1 MNSSAT
7 VKELATA
14 LAIVQGQLTFA
25 KKDSKNPFFKSNYAD
40 LESVWDACRSLLS
53 ENGLAI
59 MQFPGDYVDGNMTL
73 TTVMTHSSGEW
84 VAQNMSL
91 PVSKPDAQG
100 AGSAITY
107 MRRYALAA
115 IVGVVQADDD
125 GNSASIKATVVA
137 DKATVVADKA
147 TSITSQ
153 QIASINALIEQSG
166 SDEGKL
172 LAYFKKPSVTL
183 LDRNQ
188 GIQAIAMLEKKL
200 GVENVSQ

>member
-1 MNSSAT
+1 MNSSPS

-40 LESVWDACRSLLS
+40 LESVWEACRSLLS
-53 ENGLAI
+53 DNGLAI

-125 GNSASIKATVVA
+125 GNSASIKATNVV
-137 DKATVVADKA
+137 DKATA
-147 TSITSQ
+147 ITPQ
-153 QIASINALIEQSG
+153 QISSINALIEQTG
-166 SDEGKL
+166 SDEAKL
-172 LAYFKKPSVTL
+172 LAFFKKPSVTL

-200 GVENVSQ
+200 GVENVSE

>member
-1 MNSSAT
+1 MNSSPS

-40 LESVWDACRSLLS
+40 LESVWEACRSLLS
-53 ENGLAI
+53 DNGLAI

-137 DKATVVADKA
+137 DKATA
-147 TSITSQ
+147 ITPQ
-153 QIASINALIEQSG
+153 QISSINALIEQTG
-166 SDEGKL
+166 SDEAKL
-172 LAYFKKPSVTL
+172 LAFFKKPSVTL

-200 GVENVSQ
+200 GVENVSE

>member
-40 LESVWDACRSLLS
+40 LESVWDACRDLLS
-53 ENGLAI
+53 ANGLAI

-125 GNSASIKATVVA
+125 GNSASEKAEKPVA
-137 DKATVVADKA
+137 ATA
-147 TSITSQ
+147 Q
-153 QIASINALIEQSG
+153 QIASINALIEQTQ

-172 LAYFKKPSVTL
+172 PAYFKKPSVSL

-188 GIQAIAMLEKKL
+188 AIQAIAMLEKKL
-200 GVENVSQ
+200 GADHVGE

>member
-1 MNSSAT
+1 MNSSDSI
-7 VKELATA
+7 KELATA

-53 ENGLAI
+53 DNGLAV
-59 MQFPGDYVDGNMTL
+59 MQFPGEYMDGNMALNTII
-73 TTVMTHSSGEW
+73 THKSGEW
-84 VAQNMSL
+84 MSQEMSV

-100 AGSAITY
+100 AGSALTY

-115 IVGVVQADDD
+115 VVGVVQADDD
-125 GNSASIKATVVA
+125 GNSASQKIVESA
-137 DKATVVADKA
+137 
-147 TSITSQ
+147 TSQ
-153 QIASINALIEQSG
+153 QIASIASLIEQTG

-188 GIQAIAMLEKKL
+188 AIQAISMLEKKL
-200 GVENVSQ
+200 GESNVG

>member
-1 MNSSAT
+1 MNSSAS

-40 LESVWDACRSLLS
+40 LESVWDACRDLLS
-53 ENGLAI
+53 ANGLAI

-125 GNSASIKATVVA
+125 GNSASEKSEKSVAATA
-137 DKATVVADKA
+137 
-147 TSITSQ
+147 Q
-153 QIASINALIEQSG
+153 QIASINALIEQTQ

-172 LAYFKKPSVTL
+172 LAYFKKPSVSL

-188 GIQAIAMLEKKL
+188 AIQAIAMLEKKL
-200 GVENVSQ
+200 GETNVGE

>member
-1 MNSSAT
+1 MNSSPS

-40 LESVWDACRSLLS
+40 LESVWDACRELLS
-53 ENGLAI
+53 ANGLAI
-59 MQFPGDYVDGNMTL
+59 MQFPGEYVDGNMTL

-125 GNSASIKATVVA
+125 GNEASEKA
-137 DKATVVADKA
+137 KP
-147 TSITSQ
+147 SPITPQ
-153 QIASINALIEQSG
+153 QIASINALIAQTD
-166 SDEGKL
+166 SDVDKL
-172 LAYFKKPSVTL
+172 CAYFKKPAIAMF
-183 LDRNQ
+183 DRIQ
-188 GIQAIAMLEKKL
+188 GTNAIAMLEKKL
-200 GVENVSQ
+200 QGVTHVSE

>member
-1 MNSSAT
+1 MNSSPS

-40 LESVWDACRSLLS
+40 LESVWEACRSLLS
-53 ENGLAI
+53 DNGLAI

-125 GNSASIKATVVA
+125 GNSASIKATIVA
-137 DKATVVADKA
+137 DKATA
-147 TSITSQ
+147 ITPQ
-153 QIASINALIEQSG
+153 QISSINALIEQTG
-166 SDEGKL
+166 SDEAKL
-172 LAYFKKPSVTL
+172 LAFFKKPSVTL

-200 GVENVSQ
+200 GVENVSE

>member
-1 MNSSAT
+1 MNSSAS

-40 LESVWDACRSLLS
+40 LESVWDACRDLLS
-53 ENGLAI
+53 TNGLAI

-125 GNSASIKATVVA
+125 GNSASEKAEKPVA
-137 DKATVVADKA
+137 ATA
-147 TSITSQ
+147 Q
-153 QIASINALIEQSG
+153 QIASINALIEQTQ
-166 SDEGKL
+166 SDEAKL
-172 LAYFKKPSVTL
+172 LAYFKKPSVSL

-188 GIQAIAMLEKKL
+188 AINAIALLEKKL
-200 GVENVSQ
+200 GETNVGE

>member
-1 MNSSAT
+1 
-7 VKELATA
+7 
-14 LAIVQGQLTFA
+14 
-25 KKDSKNPFFKSNYAD
+25 
-40 LESVWDACRSLLS
+40 
-53 ENGLAI
+53 

-84 VAQNMSL
+84 VTQNMSL

-125 GNSASIKATVVA
+125 GNSAST
-137 DKATVVADKA
+137 TTDKA
-147 TSITSQ
+147 TSITPQ
-153 QIASINALIEQSG
+153 QISSINALIQQTQA
-166 SDEGKL
+166 DEAKL

-188 GIQAIAMLEKKL
+188 GIQAVVMLEKKL
-200 GVENVSQ
+200 GVENVS

>member
-1 MNSSAT
+1 MNSSAS

-40 LESVWDACRSLLS
+40 LESVWDACRDLLS
-53 ENGLAI
+53 ANGLAI

-125 GNSASIKATVVA
+125 GNSASDKSEKPVAATA
-137 DKATVVADKA
+137 
-147 TSITSQ
+147 Q
-153 QIASINALIEQSG
+153 QIASINALIEQTQ
-166 SDEGKL
+166 SDEAKL
-172 LAYFKKPSVTL
+172 LSYFKKPSVSL

-188 GIQAIAMLEKKL
+188 AIQAIAMLEKKL
-200 GVENVSQ
+200 GAENVGE

>member
-1 MNSSAT
+1 MNSSAS

-40 LESVWDACRSLLS
+40 LESVWDACRDLLS
-53 ENGLAI
+53 ANGLAI

-125 GNSASIKATVVA
+125 GNSASEKSEKSVAATA
-137 DKATVVADKA
+137 
-147 TSITSQ
+147 Q
-153 QIASINALIEQSG
+153 QIASINALIEQTQ

-172 LAYFKKPSVTL
+172 LAYFKKPSVSL

-188 GIQAIAMLEKKL
+188 AIQAIAMLEKKL
-200 GVENVSQ
+200 GAENVGE

>member
-1 MNSSAT
+1 MNSSPS

-40 LESVWDACRSLLS
+40 LESVWDACRELLS
-53 ENGLAI
+53 ANGLAI

-125 GNSASIKATVVA
+125 GNSASEKVEKPV
-137 DKATVVADKA
+137 
-147 TSITSQ
+147 SITSA
-153 QIASINALIEQSG
+153 QISTINDLIEQTG
-166 SDEGKL
+166 SDVEKL
-172 LAYFKKPSVTL
+172 LQFFKKPSIAL

-200 GVENVSQ
+200 GVPNVNQ

>member
-1 MNSSAT
+1 MNSSDSI
-7 VKELATA
+7 KELATA

-53 ENGLAI
+53 DNGLAV
-59 MQFPGDYVDGNMTL
+59 MQFPGEYNDGNMALNTII
-73 TTVMTHSSGEW
+73 THKSGEW
-84 VAQNMSL
+84 MSQEMSL

-100 AGSAITY
+100 AGSALTY

-115 IVGVVQADDD
+115 VIGVVQADDD
-125 GNSASIKATVVA
+125 GNSASEKATIVA
-137 DKATVVADKA
+137 EKTP
-147 TSITSQ
+147 SITAQ
-153 QIASINALIEQSG
+153 QITSINALIEQTA
-166 SDEGKL
+166 SDEAKL

-188 GIQAIAMLEKKL
+188 AIQAISMLEKKL
-200 GVENVSQ
+200 GESNVG

>member
-1 MNSSAT
+1 MNSSPS

-14 LAIVQGQLTFA
+14 LAVVQGQLTFA

-40 LESVWDACRSLLS
+40 LESVWEACRSLLS

-137 DKATVVADKA
+137 DKAT
-147 TSITSQ
+147 SITPQ
-153 QIASINALIEQSG
+153 QISSINALIEQTG
-166 SDEGKL
+166 SDEEKL

-188 GIQAIAMLEKKL
+188 GIQAISMLEKKL
-200 GVENVSQ
+200 GVENVGQ

>member
-1 MNSSAT
+1 MNSSAS

-40 LESVWDACRSLLS
+40 LESVWDACRELLS
-53 ENGLAI
+53 ANGLAI

-125 GNSASIKATVVA
+125 GNEASHKAEKSTP
-137 DKATVVADKA
+137 
-147 TSITSQ
+147 ITTQ
-153 QIASINALIEQSG
+153 QIASINALIEQTG
-166 SDEGKL
+166 SDVDKL
-172 LAYFKKPSVTL
+172 LQYFKKPSIAL
-183 LDRNQ
+183 LDR
-188 GIQAIAMLEKKL
+188 IQATNAISMLEKKL
-200 GVENVSQ
+200 GATNVGE

>member
-125 GNSASIKATVVA
+125 GNSASEKAPA
-137 DKATVVADKA
+137 
-147 TSITSQ
+147 ITSQ
-153 QIASINALIEQSG
+153 QIASINALIEQTG

-200 GVENVSQ
+200 GVENVG

>member
-1 MNSSAT
+1 MNSSDSI
-7 VKELATA
+7 KELATA

-40 LESVWDACRSLLS
+40 LESVWDACRELLS
-53 ENGLAI
+53 ANGLAI

-125 GNSASIKATVVA
+125 GNSASE
-137 DKATVVADKA
+137 KA
-147 TSITSQ
+147 TSVAQSATSQ

-166 SDEGKL
+166 ADGDKL
-172 LAYFKKPSVTL
+172 LAYFKKPSVAL
-183 LDRNQ
+183 FDRNQ
-188 GIQAIAMLEKKL
+188 AIQAIAMLEKKL
-200 GVENVSQ
+200 GESNVGQ

>member
-40 LESVWDACRSLLS
+40 LESVWDACRDLLS
-53 ENGLAI
+53 ANGLAI

-125 GNSASIKATVVA
+125 GNSASEKAEKPVA
-137 DKATVVADKA
+137 ATA
-147 TSITSQ
+147 Q
-153 QIASINALIEQSG
+153 QIASINLLIEQTG
-166 SDEGKL
+166 SDVDKL
-172 LAYFKKPSVTL
+172 LAYFKKPSVML
-183 LDRNQ
+183 LDRTQASN
-188 GIQAIAMLEKKL
+188 AIALLEKKL
-200 GVENVSQ
+200 GEANVGE

>member
-1 MNSSAT
+1 MNSSAS

-40 LESVWDACRSLLS
+40 LESVWDACRDLLS
-53 ENGLAI
+53 TNGLAI

-125 GNSASIKATVVA
+125 GNSASN
-137 DKATVVADKA
+137 KA
-147 TSITSQ
+147 TSVAESATSQ
-153 QIASINALIEQSG
+153 QIASINALIEQAEA
-166 SDEGKL
+166 DEAKL
-172 LAYFKKPSVTL
+172 LAYFKKPSITL
-183 LDRNQ
+183 LSRTEA
-188 GIQAIAMLEKKL
+188 IQAISMLEKKL
-200 GVENVSQ
+200 GAENVSK